1 MNKKK
6 IGLIILIIL
15 IIAIGAFLLF
25 RLCNKTEKINDLKI
39 TYSDK
44 VIKFNDF
51 SKDFKVEKTITITN
65 TGKESHTYSLEW
77 ESVKNSLVKQNTF
90 TYEITCT
97 GPRCAEL
104 GTSQVPVASA
114 KVYNQVL
121 IEAGKTQEYKII
133 FTYTG
138 TDKGNFSGKLKVYPE
153 IIDKKK
159 IEEQERIER
168 EKIESELKK
177 EESKTKA

>member
-6 IGLIILIIL
+6 IGLIIIIIL
-15 IIAIGAFLLF
+15 IAGISLF
-25 RLCNKTEKINDLKI
+25 FILKNSGTEKINDLKI

-44 VIKFNDF
+44 VIRFNNF

-77 ESVKNSLVKQNTF
+77 SDVKNTLLKQNLL

-97 GPRCAEL
+97 GDRCASL

-114 KVYNQVL
+114 TVYQQVL
-121 IEAGKTQEYKII
+121 IESAKTQSYKII
-133 FTYTG
+133 FNYSG
-138 TDKGNFSGKLKVYPE
+138 TDKGKFSGKLKVHPE

-159 IEEQERIER
+159 IEEQEKKERARIEA
-168 EKIESELKK
+168 ENKK
-177 EESKTKA
+177 EETKTKA